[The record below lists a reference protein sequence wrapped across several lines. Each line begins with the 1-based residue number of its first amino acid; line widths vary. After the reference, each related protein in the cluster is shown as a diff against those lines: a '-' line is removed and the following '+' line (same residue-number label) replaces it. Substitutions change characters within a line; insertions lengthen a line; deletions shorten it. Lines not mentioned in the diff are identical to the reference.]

1 MMRAA
6 TGHGE
11 TRATE
16 PPLWTRG
23 DTTRWICAGL
33 VVTVDAVWLTT
44 TDHSIAQED
53 VRQCLVLI
61 AQLGS
66 VMAGL
71 VLMLHGPIARRGP
84 KYRQL
89 AVRLRAGE
97 IAILIHTLA
106 WLIVFSA
113 GVSVLSYLVV
123 SLAPPLIDDR
133 LAAMDT
139 ALGLD
144 WVSWYRWVKAH
155 PQVDGVLRWT
165 YMSGQSQLLV
175 IAVLISLIGP
185 IRLLREL
192 LSNLLIALVL
202 LFLIAGPFPAAGA
215 FHHYASG
222 GAVSPDDLALFSH
235 FFPVREGTLTA
246 FTLNDMQ
253 GLVSMPS
260 FHTASALFYIQA
272 TRWSRLALT
281 VSIPLNVVMICSTPT
296 VGGHY
301 FVDVLGGIALW
312 AVTALV
318 LRLVTRS
325 TRRQAESRITLSP
338 GTASLPG

>member
-6 TGHGE
+6 TAQGE
-11 TRATE
+11 ARATE
-16 PPLWTRG
+16 PPLWTKG

-33 VVTVDAVWLTT
+33 VMMVDAVWLTT
-44 TDHSIAQED
+44 TGRSVALAD
-53 VRQCLVLI
+53 VQQCLVLVV
-61 AQLGS
+61 QLGC

-97 IAILIHTLA
+97 MTILIHTLA

-113 GVSVLSYLVV
+113 GVSVLSYLMV
-123 SLAPPLIDDR
+123 SLAPPLIDDK

-155 PQVDGVLRWT
+155 PQVDEALRWT

-175 IAVLISLIGP
+175 IAVLISLVGP
-185 IRLLREL
+185 MRLLREL

-215 FHHYASG
+215 FHHYAGG

-235 FFPVREGTLTA
+235 FFPVRDGVLKT

-260 FHTASALFYIQA
+260 FHTASALFYVQA
-272 TRWSRLALT
+272 MRWSRLALT
-281 VSIPLNVVMICSTPT
+281 ISIPLNVVMICSTPT

-312 AVTALV
+312 ALTALV
-318 LRLVTRS
+318 LWLMTKS
-325 TRRQAESRITLSP
+325 TWRQVASRILSP

>member
-1 MMRAA
+1 MTRAV
-6 TGHGE
+6 TTHGE
-11 TRATE
+11 TQATE

-23 DTTRWICAGL
+23 DAIRWISAGL
-33 VVTVDAVWLTT
+33 VILADAIWLHATGR
-44 TDHSIAQED
+44 SVVLAN
-53 VRQCLVLI
+53 VRESLVLI
-61 AQLGS
+61 PELACIL
-66 VMAGL
+66 AGL
-71 VLMLHGPIARRGP
+71 VLMLHGPIAKRGP

-89 AVRLRAGE
+89 AKRFRAGE
-97 IAILIHTLA
+97 IAILIHSVA

-113 GVSVLSYLVV
+113 GVCILSYLLVT
-123 SLAPPLIDDR
+123 LTPPLIDDK

-144 WVSWYRWVKAH
+144 WMSWYRWVKAH
-155 PQVDGVLRWT
+155 PQVDGALRWT
-165 YMSGQSQLLV
+165 YMSFQSQLLL
-175 IAVLISLIGP
+175 IALLIALTGP
-185 IRLLREL
+185 IRVLREL
-192 LSNLLIALVL
+192 LSNQLIALVL

-222 GAVSPDDLALFSH
+222 GAVSPDDVALFSH
-235 FFPVREGTLTA
+235 FYPLRDGTIKVFSLS
-246 FTLNDMQ
+246 DMQ

-272 TRWSRLALT
+272 TRWSRLALAIS
-281 VSIPLNVVMICSTPT
+281 VPLNVIMICSTPT

-312 AVTALV
+312 AVSAFV
-318 LRLVTRS
+318 LRCMTRATWRPADS
-325 TRRQAESRITLSP
+325 PALSP